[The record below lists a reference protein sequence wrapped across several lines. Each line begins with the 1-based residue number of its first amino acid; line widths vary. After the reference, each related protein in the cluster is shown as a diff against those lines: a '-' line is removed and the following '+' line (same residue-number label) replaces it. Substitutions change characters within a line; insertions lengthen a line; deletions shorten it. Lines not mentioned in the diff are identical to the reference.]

1 MLALQEKLQ
10 GNIEWHFNAGYMAVH
25 AWLRLAEPSKKKTW
39 KLVPADGADGAP
51 DTKKTRLDL
60 KPGTVDSAVKF
71 GTGTDAAVPA
81 VLSSSSGADA
91 AVPAVPSSA
100 SGADAGAPAVP
111 SSASGANAL
120 ATQISAPLAVVP
132 AKPTSHSPPWI
143 LVRFLDKAAP

>member
-10 GNIEWHFNAGYMAVH
+10 ANIEWHCDASYMSVH
-25 AWLRLAEPSKKKTW
+25 SWLRLADPSQKKKW

-51 DTKKTRLDL
+51 DLPDTKKTRLDL
-60 KPGTVDSAVKF
+60 KPGAVDSAVKC
-71 GTGTDAAVPA
+71 GTG
-81 VLSSSSGADA
+81 SDA

-100 SGADAGAPAVP
+100 PGADAAYPAVP

-143 LVRFLDKAAP
+143 LVRFLDKAAH